1 MNFQVKGLGAER
13 KKIVI
18 LGAVLAVLAAVLCYN
33 WLAPSD
39 GAPAP
44 AERAARSAVPAA
56 GPEPGGGMFGPPA
69 ETRQRPQ
76 LRPGRGG
83 ARPEFKLGLK
93 DKQPDPASINP
104 ALRLDLL
111 AKVRAVSMAGGV
123 RNLFQ
128 FGAAPL
134 PPAPERKIV
143 PFGAKPAGVAAL
155 AAPTPAPG
163 PPPPPPPPP
172 IPLKF
177 YGYAAPAPSG
187 AKRVFLL
194 DGEDIIVAAEGQLVK
209 SRYKLVRVG
218 INSVVLEDVQFKHE
232 QTLPLEEEKVGQT
245 G

>member
-13 KKIVI
+13 KKLVI
-18 LGAVLAVLAAVLCYN
+18 LGVVVVVLAVVFYLNV
-33 WLAPSD
+33 LAPSD
-39 GAPAP
+39 DAPQA
-44 AERAARSAVPAA
+44 RAAQSTVPAA
-56 GPEPGGGMFGPPA
+56 SPDLGGGTLRPPA

-76 LRPGRGG
+76 LKPGR

-93 DKQPDPASINP
+93 DKQPDPALIDP
-104 ALRLDLL
+104 TLRLDLL
-111 AKVRAVSMAGGV
+111 AKVQAVNMAGGV

-128 FGAAPL
+128 FGASPL
-134 PPAPERKIV
+134 PPKLEPKIN
-143 PFGAKPAGVAAL
+143 PLSAA
-155 AAPTPAPG
+155 AAAAAATPTPG
-163 PPPPPPPPP
+163 PPPTPPPPP

-177 YGYAAPAPSG
+177 YGYATPAPSG

-218 INSVVLEDVQFKHE
+218 INSVVVEDVQFKHQ
-232 QTLPLEEEKVGQT
+232 QTLPLEEEKGQSGQT